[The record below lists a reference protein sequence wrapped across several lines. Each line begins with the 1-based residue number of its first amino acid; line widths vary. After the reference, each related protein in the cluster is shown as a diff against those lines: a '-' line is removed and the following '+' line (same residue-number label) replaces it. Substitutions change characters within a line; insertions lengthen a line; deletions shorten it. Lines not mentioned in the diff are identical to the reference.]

1 MRSGCKSL
9 AGHSGFTLL
18 EVIVT
23 LIVASILGVI
33 FLEFMGTT
41 VQKSYEPINMTRGSL
56 EVSEIIEKMNAD
68 YRKRLLLSPDPLAAF
83 ETDVKK
89 GNKPSTQPTQ
99 PYYGD
104 YTVQT
109 DWIKF
114 SGGSEV
120 DDTSGENRV
129 LKVKITLGNRSITAL
144 FTK

>member
-9 AGHSGFTLL
+9 ARHSGFTLL

-41 VQKSYEPINMTRGSL
+41 VQKSYAPIKMPQGSL
-56 EVSEIIEKMNAD
+56 DVNEIIEKMNAD
-68 YRKRLLLSPDPLAAF
+68 YRRRLLLSPDPLAAF
-83 ETDVKK
+83 KTDVEN
-89 GNKPSTQPTQ
+89 GNTPSPP

-104 YTVQT
+104 YNVQT
-109 DWIKF
+109 TWIKF

-120 DDTSGENRV
+120 VDASGENRV
-129 LKVKITLGNRSITAL
+129 LKVKITLGNRSVTAL

>member
-9 AGHSGFTLL
+9 ARHSGFTLL

-41 VQKSYEPINMTRGSL
+41 VQKSYAPIKMIQGSL
-56 EVSEIIEKMNAD
+56 DVNEIIEKMNAD
-68 YRKRLLLSPDPLAAF
+68 YRKHLLLSSDPLAAF
-83 ETDVKK
+83 KTDVEN
-89 GNKPSTQPTQ
+89 GNTPSPP

-109 DWIKF
+109 TWIKF
-114 SGGSEV
+114 SGGLEV
-120 DDTSGENRV
+120 VDVSGENRM
-129 LKVKITLGNRSITAL
+129 LKVKITLGNRSVTAL

>member
-9 AGHSGFTLL
+9 ARHSGFTLL

-41 VQKSYEPINMTRGSL
+41 VQKSYAPIKMTQGSL
-56 EVSEIIEKMNAD
+56 DVNEIIEKMNAD
-68 YRKRLLLSPDPLAAF
+68 YRKHLLLSPDPLAAF
-83 ETDVKK
+83 KTDVEN
-89 GNKPSTQPTQ
+89 GNAPSPP

-104 YTVQT
+104 YNVQT
-109 DWIKF
+109 TWIKF

-120 DDTSGENRV
+120 VDASGENRM
-129 LKVKITLGNRSITAL
+129 LKVKITLGNRSVTAL